1 MADINNFSDINEN
14 FNTIKTLLN
23 SIRAQGIL
31 NTSDVDKILENIN
44 VKLEKINTE
53 EDVDLIKTDL
63 SDLKKNM
70 EERHDV
76 LISKFGAIESL
87 FSNLLKN
94 SNDTV
99 KSEQLKELFD
109 IIATNLSVFSREVV
123 SQKET
128 LTDITLRLDSM
139 RSDDTQKKEIIKSIS
154 TVRNDIEKLG
164 NGFDSIVISLNENF
178 KTVLKTISEVD
189 QSDAITGFSSQL
201 TELINS
207 SNMIL
212 SAIQL
217 VDSKNNQFES
227 SFEGLATHDDTT
239 NIQRSILELSAK
251 SQEISNLVDTLN
263 QKSYKMDNLAE
274 KIDASVNI
282 VAGLKAE
289 IADKDDVVKNAVL
302 AELADLEKMLK
313 EASSNKDFEEFKTS
327 LEKVLSD
334 LSGGSNELKESIS
347 SALRNISKLNEDLKS
362 MDINTNFQNVSSNIA
377 RIGEDV
383 KEKLSSE
390 VDKLS
395 QMLDINVTR
404 TLNDISSNAE
414 ILNSRLKESGTLMT
428 ELCEKNFSEVTEGLT
443 SLKDIVAQLD
453 ENNVSA
459 NNAIF
464 SNITDRL
471 AIFENSLKTS
481 LEKQEDF
488 VSSSSSNVFEQ
499 ITNMKNVTEGID
511 YKLDSSAI
519 ELGSVKREFAEL
531 KDAVDAVLA
540 LDFVNVIKDIKV
552 DLYAVKQE
560 LNDVI
565 ESSSSELAEKYTN
578 DLFGKYELLVSKIDS
593 VEDEMKYAQADVLND
608 LQTTISNISSSIVDI
623 LSYVST
629 AKEADN
635 AELEAKLINIA
646 KTVKDSNLNYVEN
659 VRDIVDVIRAQVES
673 NLKQISEESDVR
685 FSKITSAIAESN
697 DSIKNDIRNSYDKI
711 LEVQENIGSI
721 NEVLGVNNTNLST
734 NIDNILA
741 SAESLKGDFD
751 SKMNALKSSLLTL
764 VTDFKND
771 FSCETT
777 DKISE
782 LKFNSENLHSRA
794 AQQSVDLKNELK
806 SEIDGIIEG
815 LRKNVAALNEHVTNT
830 SLQIEGANKEVIGY
844 IKNDFTQE
852 VNNSVDL
859 IKTNTADV
867 LNEIDTKVYDV
878 VNSFASLETAVNNL
892 SSDTTTALSGT
903 LAKILDNFVALRT
916 LMTNID
922 EQSTERIYKNV
933 EIIKGEYVQMRD
945 KFDNLS
951 SAVDRHLD
959 NQISVIDSNYS
970 AFESLINNLDSTT
983 KENFRNAVV
992 ELKQDFDQL
1001 KKKLTDVDTAID
1013 EDLARQI
1020 SIIEGS
1026 FESINL
1032 MMVDVMNQATDSLGE
1047 KIHKELNGAS
1057 TAMSAML
1064 AVELEKYKSQI
1075 EDLFEDFKDSS
1086 NEQGDFIKGCALELN
1101 KVLETT
1107 LAQQNQ
1113 DASLQL
1119 EEIGTRLKDV
1129 LDKNIELTSADYGDL
1144 KAKLADFLDRVEKH
1158 NIVLVDSMRTQID
1171 DITKFLNS
1179 NLDIQ
1184 SQEVNSCFEEISSG
1198 VQKAIST
1205 VREFNNEWAP
1215 KIAALQTSADEL
1227 KSSVDEDSA
1236 KIIESLDGTIKLAAE
1251 GSTSSI
1257 NNKVEE
1263 VRALL
1268 ETSSNATQIRIGT
1281 KVNEILN
1288 ELTAIQNSFNEQSS
1302 NLHHAFL
1309 NELKPEIVN
1318 LREKIDN
1325 ILQEQSVNM
1334 MSKLNE
1340 TSDKLSDSLSSGI
1353 SNFIL
1358 SVANLNDRLDK
1369 DELARMN
1376 VYQTQIDE
1384 LNTTFNE
1391 LVDEAKENVKA
1402 QLLAVSDELI
1412 QSSNDKFYEADQK
1425 LENHFQNVANHI
1437 DKLNTTFNGLL
1448 GEAKE
1453 SINAQVSAVS
1463 DGLIQSSNERF
1474 DEAGQKLEYHVQ
1486 NIGSQID
1493 RLNTTFNGLSGEAK
1507 ESIKTKLSEDS
1518 DELIQSSNER
1528 FDEAGQT
1535 FEIYAQNISNQIDEL
1550 NTIFNEFVGGAKESI
1565 KAQLLEVSDRLI
1577 QNSNERF
1584 DEAGQTLEIYVQNI
1598 GNQIDSIKQ
1607 NSILCKD
1614 LIAEILQEHFD
1625 AISKD
1630 IEKETDVIVGDI
1642 LEQFSLLKDS
1652 QKDELTALTTTI
1664 EDSVAG
1670 YVIDAVNDLKSYMDV
1685 KTDSSILNGKL
1696 DTLRIELEKSVDET
1710 TENINKLLEVS
1721 VFTDAITDLRKTNEI
1736 LLTNMADKLNSQ
1748 IQSFVQENVTKNI
1761 EERINLLDKKLIDDI
1776 VDRYEEAKLI
1786 AGEHTK
1792 SFNNIYG
1799 SIEALTSKLVN
1810 SKAEINANL
1819 NNLIDGI
1826 NKSVDELKEDFSD
1839 LKAQILNKSFD
1850 EAFHASVHNQIS
1862 GIEKLINDQLGYI
1875 EDISELCCSNLPE
1888 ISEMNAIVKFGI
1900 QKSISDL
1907 KEKVENQDVNISEEL
1922 NGLKTDIITQFINV
1936 FNQISFVAEQEE
1948 IIDFIQEKHSELI
1961 TILSHI
1967 VTTSDGIET
1976 VKDNVAVLDNKFD
1989 SLKEDIDLINE
2000 KITSIMSSEGDIDY
2014 VYSLQDLESDIA
2026 NLRLVL
2032 NDMKAD
2038 NKSKEFEELIN
2049 STNNIY
2055 QIVEAIKTEL
2065 PKFEAEEF
2073 KKDFNDLAEDIVSI
2087 STRTNKLLLTSDE
2100 SYKTLQDNLQDFR
2113 LVINDL
2119 DERTRNFAQ
2128 DSGIDKLDNKL
2139 SAINTMIQN
2148 GAKTNQVFNQVFEYL
2163 AEWVDKAGEQ
2173 ITTISNK
2180 VDTLDDISQIKLML
2194 EDLRAESQ
2202 DNTESQELIDA
2213 LTTIFDKQAKRIA
2226 SLESKLDRIIVDSKI
2241 NEKKNIVDIKPLED
2255 TINKFLVTL
2264 EDKISSQHDKI
2275 NLLENKLEEV
2285 VSLVDNKDT
2294 AQLTKKVGGMDRQLA
2309 KLNKSIEKIASNVV
2323 EK

>member
-14 FNTIKTLLN
+14 FDTIKTLLN

-44 VKLEKINTE
+44 VKLEKLNTE
-53 EDVDLIKTDL
+53 QDVELIKTDL

-189 QSDAITGFSSQL
+189 QSEAIAGFSNQL
-201 TELINS
+201 TDLINS

-212 SAIQL
+212 TAIQL
-217 VDSKNNQFES
+217 VDSKNNQFETA
-227 SFEGLATHDDTT
+227 FEGLATQDDTT
-239 NIQRSILELSAK
+239 AIQRSIIELSAK
-251 SQEISNLVDTLN
+251 SQEISNLVDALN

-313 EASSNKDFEEFKTS
+313 EATSNKDFEEFKIS
-327 LEKVLSD
+327 LEKVLNE

-347 SALRNISKLNEDLKS
+347 SALRNIGKLNEDLKS
-362 MDINTNFQNVSSNIA
+362 MDITANFQNVSSNIA

-383 KEKLSSE
+383 KEKLSTE

-395 QMLDINVTR
+395 QMLDVNVTR

-414 ILNSRLKESGTLMT
+414 LLNSRLKESNTSIT
-428 ELCEKNFSEVTEGLT
+428 ELCEKSFGEITEGLT
-443 SLKDIVAQLD
+443 SLKDVVAQLD

-519 ELGSVKREFAEL
+519 ELGSVKREFVEL

-560 LNDVI
+560 LNDAI
-565 ESSSSELAEKYTN
+565 ESSSGELAEKYTN
-578 DLFGKYELLVSKIDS
+578 DLFGKYELLVSKLDS
-593 VEDEMKYAQADVLND
+593 VEDEMKYAQADILND
-608 LQTTISNISSSIVDI
+608 LQTTLSNISSSIVDI

-635 AELEAKLINIA
+635 AELEAKLLNIA
-646 KTVKDSNLNYVEN
+646 KAVKDSNLNYVEN
-659 VRDIVDVIRAQVES
+659 VRDIVDVIRAQVEV

-685 FSKITSAIAESN
+685 FSKITSAITESN
-697 DSIKNDIRNSYDKI
+697 NSIKNDIRTSYDKI
-711 LEVQENIGSI
+711 LEVQENIGSM
-721 NEVLGVNNTNLST
+721 NEALNVKNDSLST
-734 NIDNILA
+734 NIDSILA

-794 AQQSVDLKNELK
+794 VQQSVDLKNELK

-815 LRKNVAALNEHVTNT
+815 LRKNVAALNEHVTAT

-852 VNNSVDL
+852 VNNSVDS

-878 VNSFASLETAVNNL
+878 VNSFSSLETSVNNL

-903 LAKILDNFVALRT
+903 LAKILDNFVALRN

-970 AFESLINNLDSTT
+970 AFESLINNLDNST
-983 KENFRNAVV
+983 KENFRSAVA
-992 ELKQDFDQL
+992 ELKQDFDLL

-1075 EDLFEDFKDSS
+1075 EDLFDDFKNTS

-1107 LAQQNQ
+1107 LIQQNQ

-1144 KAKLADFLDRVEKH
+1144 KAKLAEFLDRVEKH
-1158 NIVLVDSMRTQID
+1158 NIVLVDNMRTQID

-1184 SQEVNSCFEEISSG
+1184 AQEVNSCFEEISSG

-1205 VREFNNEWAP
+1205 VREFNTELAP
-1215 KIAALQTSADEL
+1215 KIAALQTSADGL
-1227 KSSVDEDSA
+1227 KSTLDADSA
-1236 KIIESLDGTIKLAAE
+1236 NIIGTLDNAIKSASDGSIETIN
-1251 GSTSSI
+1251 S
-1257 NNKVEE
+1257 KVEE

-1268 ETSSNATQIRIGT
+1268 ESSSNATQIRIGT
-1281 KVNEILN
+1281 KVNEILS
-1288 ELTAIQNSFNEQSS
+1288 ELTAIQNSYAEQSS
-1302 NLHHAFL
+1302 NLHDAFV
-1309 NELKPEIVN
+1309 NELKPQVMTLSE
-1318 LREKIDN
+1318 RIDN
-1325 ILQEQSVNM
+1325 ILQENSLNM
-1334 MSKLNE
+1334 LSKLNE

-1391 LVDEAKENVKA
+1391 L
-1402 QLLAVSDELI
+1402 
-1412 QSSNDKFYEADQK
+1412 
-1425 LENHFQNVANHI
+1425 
-1437 DKLNTTFNGLL
+1437 
-1448 GEAKE
+1448 
-1453 SINAQVSAVS
+1453 
-1463 DGLIQSSNERF
+1463 
-1474 DEAGQKLEYHVQ
+1474 
-1486 NIGSQID
+1486 
-1493 RLNTTFNGLSGEAK
+1493 
-1507 ESIKTKLSEDS
+1507 
-1518 DELIQSSNER
+1518 
-1528 FDEAGQT
+1528 
-1535 FEIYAQNISNQIDEL
+1535 IDE
-1550 NTIFNEFVGGAKESI
+1550 AKESI
-1565 KAQLLEVSDRLI
+1565 KAQLVAVSDGLA
-1577 QNSNERF
+1577 QTNNDRF
-1584 DEAGQTLEIYVQNI
+1584 DEANQTLENYVQNI

-1614 LIAEILQEHFD
+1614 LIAELIQEHFD
-1625 AISKD
+1625 SISKD

-1652 QKDELTALTTTI
+1652 QKDELTALTTTV

-1685 KTDSSILNGKL
+1685 KTDSSSLNGKL

-1721 VFTDAITDLRKTNEI
+1721 VFTDAITDLRKTNEV

-1761 EERINLLDKKLIDDI
+1761 EDKLNLLDKKFVDEI
-1776 VDRYEEAKLI
+1776 VDRYEEVKLI
-1786 AGEHTK
+1786 ANEHTK
-1792 SFNNIYG
+1792 SFNNIF
-1799 SIEALTSKLVN
+1799 SSVEELTSKLVD
-1810 SKAEINANL
+1810 SKTEINANL
-1819 NNLIDGI
+1819 TALVGDI
-1826 NKSVDELKEDFSD
+1826 NQSVDELKTGFAD

-1875 EDISELCCSNLPE
+1875 EDISDLCCSNLPE
-1888 ISEMNAIVKFGI
+1888 LSEMNTIVKFGI

-1907 KEKVENQDVNISEEL
+1907 KEKVENQEVNIAEEL
-1922 NGLKTDIITQFINV
+1922 KGLKTDIITQFINV
-1936 FNQISFVAEQEE
+1936 FNQISFVAEQDE

-2055 QIVEAIKTEL
+2055 QIVETIKTEL

-2119 DERTRNFAQ
+2119 DERTRNFVHDA
-2128 DSGIDKLDNKL
+2128 GIDKIDNKL
-2139 SAINTMIQN
+2139 SAINNMIQN

-2173 ITTISNK
+2173 ITTISDK

-2194 EDLRAESQ
+2194 EDLRAESK

-2226 SLESKLDRIIVDSKI
+2226 SLESKLDRIIVDSKV
-2241 NEKKNIVDIKPLED
+2241 NEKKNAVDIKPLED

-2294 AQLTKKVGGMDRQLA
+2294 AQLSKKVGGMDRQLA